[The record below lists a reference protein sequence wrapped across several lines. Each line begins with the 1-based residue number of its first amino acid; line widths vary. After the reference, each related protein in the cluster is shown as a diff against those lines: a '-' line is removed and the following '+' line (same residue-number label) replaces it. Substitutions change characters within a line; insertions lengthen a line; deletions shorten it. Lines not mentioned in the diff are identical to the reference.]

1 MAARNASTAIPHKRH
16 FYFGLLL
23 GFIFIGLS
31 VVLEELV
38 APHVES
44 WHAHW
49 ALLGLIALADRFYFA
64 WGLWLFYLHCH
75 VYQSDELRST
85 LGTRWRFPA
94 AGRMLDGRHGRASV
108 SPR

>member
-75 VYQSDELRST
+75 VYQSDELRSI
-85 LGTRWRFPA
+85 LGTRWRFPT
-94 AGRMLDGRHGRASV
+94 AGRLLDGRHGRASV